1 MVDNEVKVEETNVD
15 TTENK
20 FEVPE
25 SFKDKYSENPD
36 KAIEELYQA
45 QHKIVEQKKAE
56 KKNPVTTETAWLS
69 KEDLDK
75 FYQEKRF
82 FEENKYLEEH
92 KEDILSF
99 TSKGLSFED
108 ARLLVEKKDPTIQNR
123 AIAQKTNFTSGIP
136 DFKQSTYTHDEL
148 ANLPQN
154 EYNKVMDLKTQGKVN
169 IIK

>member
-1 MVDNEVKVEETNVD
+1 MVDEVKVEETNVD

-36 KAIEELYQA
+36 KAIEELYKA

-56 KKNPVTTETAWLS
+56 KKNPVTNETAWLS

-82 FEENKYLEEH
+82 FEDNKYLEEH
-92 KEDILSF
+92 KEDILWF

-108 ARLLVEKKDPTIQNR
+108 AKLLVEKKDPTIQNR
-123 AIAQKTNFTSGIP
+123 ATAQKTNFTSGTP

-148 ANLPQN
+148 VNLPQN
-154 EYNKVMDLKTQGKVN
+154 EYNKVMELKKQGKVN